1 MKQLLLICA
10 MVMGQ
15 SVLAADEKLIADPIV
30 EKAIRRQI
38 GKPNGGLTKVDLA
51 KVTML
56 ALRSTKITD
65 AGLKEIAKLQK
76 LEILNLSDT
85 KITDAG
91 LKDIAKLKKLTHLSL
106 RYTKITDEN
115 ATELGK
121 ALPKCR
127 IFHSYKKDEPAPSFL
142 LPLLLPTPKQ
152 DGLNRKRSN
161 GFA

>member
-65 AGLKEIAKLQK
+65 AGLKDIAKLQELIGLWLNGTDITGAGLMDTAKLQK
-76 LEILNLSDT
+76 LIHLNLD
-85 KITDAG
+85 G
-91 LKDIAKLKKLTHLSL
+91 
-106 RYTKITDEN
+106 TKITDEN
-115 ATELGK
+115 AAELGK

>member
-15 SVLAADEKLIADPIV
+15 SVLAADEKLVADPIV

-85 KITDAG
+85 KITD
-91 LKDIAKLKKLTHLSL
+91 
-106 RYTKITDEN
+106 EN
-115 ATELGK
+115 AAELGK

-127 IFHSYKKDEPAPSFL
+127 IFHSYKKEEPAPSFL

>member
-65 AGLKEIAKLQK
+65 AGLKDIAKLQELIGLWLNGTDITGAGLMDTAKLQK
-76 LEILNLSDT
+76 LIHLNLDGT
-85 KITDAG
+85 KITD
-91 LKDIAKLKKLTHLSL
+91 KK
-106 RYTKITDEN
+106 
-115 ATELGK
+115 ATELVK
-121 ALPKCR
+121 ALLNCK
-127 IFHSYKKDEPAPSFL
+127 IFHSYKKD
-142 LPLLLPTPKQ
+142 
-152 DGLNRKRSN
+152 
-161 GFA
+161 